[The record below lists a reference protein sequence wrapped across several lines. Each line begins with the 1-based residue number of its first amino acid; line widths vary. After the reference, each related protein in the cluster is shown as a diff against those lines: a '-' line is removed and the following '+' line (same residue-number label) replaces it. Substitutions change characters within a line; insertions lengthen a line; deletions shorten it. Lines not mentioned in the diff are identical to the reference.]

1 MRNDTEHSLFV
12 SLCVSTPAAPNY
24 FLFPENSEDKTPSF
38 LRNAQDQ
45 HERNANTHT
54 HTPSNTQRSTLW

>member
-54 HTPSNTQRSTLW
+54 HTE